1 MNHMGITEA
10 ELHAFID
17 GELEDQRTEAVA
29 GLIDADPFLR
39 KRCAAFAADRERLN
53 RIYAPLADEPLP
65 ARLLRPLMVAPAP
78 APRRAAWSWAAA
90 GGALAAAA
98 TILIML
104 NTGGSSGGAK
114 DALLAEAMAV
124 RDGAEVPERQL
135 SADASMTSGGAVMEK
150 ALSSP
155 VSIPDLGQEG
165 YKLADL
171 AVYTDHDS
179 GRAVQISY
187 RDDKGHRLTVYLH
200 HPTGADRYEILPERN
215 GRRVCIVENQEL
227 SRVMIGEMSEQQML
241 RIASLSYDALRF

>member
-1 MNHMGITEA
+1 MNDIEITEA

-17 GELEDQRTEAVA
+17 GELEDRRIEAVA
-29 GLIDADPFLR
+29 GLVDADPLLR
-39 KRCAAFAADRERLN
+39 KRCAAFAADQERLQ

-65 ARLLRPLMVAPAP
+65 ARLLRPLISAPAP
-78 APRRAAWSWAAA
+78 APRHVAWSWAAA
-90 GGALAAAA
+90 GGVLAAAA
-98 TILIML
+98 AILIML
-104 NTGGSSGGAK
+104 NTGSAPDLAK
-114 DALLAEAMAV
+114 DSLLAEAMAV

-150 ALSSP
+150 ALSSA
-155 VSIPDLGQEG
+155 VTIPDLGQEG

-171 AVYTDHDS
+171 AVYTDHDR

-187 RDDKGHRLTVYLH
+187 RDEKGHRLTVYLH
-200 HPTGADRYEILPERN
+200 RPSGADRYEILPEHN

-241 RIASLSYDALRF
+241 RVASLSYDALRF